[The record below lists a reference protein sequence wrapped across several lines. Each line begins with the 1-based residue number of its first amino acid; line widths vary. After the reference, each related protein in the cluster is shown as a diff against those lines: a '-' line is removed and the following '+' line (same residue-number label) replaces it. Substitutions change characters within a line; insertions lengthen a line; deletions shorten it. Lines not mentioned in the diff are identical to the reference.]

1 MDRLTFSQLFG
12 EADDE
17 NDVAP
22 DSNDPELAKDA
33 AAAASAADPS
43 AASAGDP
50 EPPAK
55 RKSTRKW
62 AEECGFDPVALFTKV
77 SSDPNYASHTSF
89 TRLPRGTV
97 LLCFPDEMTAIQLHL
112 DLLSN

>member
-1 MDRLTFSQLFG
+1 MDHLTFSQLFG

-33 AAAASAADPS
+33 AAAAGNAADPA
-43 AASAGDP
+43 AASAGDL

-77 SSDPNYASHTSF
+77 STRPQPPQLPQDYLATS
-89 TRLPRGTV
+89 
-97 LLCFPDEMTAIQLHL
+97 
-112 DLLSN
+112 N